1 MRMLR
6 SAEPN
11 RQPSERP
18 FGAPVAVPSWAPLAA
33 ASAAGFALLALGLA
47 LGRGVP
53 AWPLA
58 VFALAAA
65 SALALRG
72 FRGGRRAGA
81 GAEGAAAETA
91 AAADALREL
100 RAGDLV
106 AAAAPR
112 PGLAPRVRSGVA
124 TAAEGLASIAEQLRS
139 ANGEMANSADGV
151 VRMTTELASSSSE
164 LSASVAEITA
174 AMEELA
180 RTATGISERATAQAE
195 LAARVEQQSA
205 GGEEALIEA
214 VGGVAEVEAR
224 IAAIAERTDALG
236 ARSKEVYR
244 VLDLIAEIAQE
255 THVLSL
261 NAAIEAAAAG
271 PEGRRIAVVAE
282 EVRRLASRSRDSV
295 ASVRALLDEFSA
307 SIRGTVVATEEG
319 AKETRRVLGS
329 AEQAAVAVAELRA
342 VGGETSARAVRIK
355 SATREQDGASDEVVA
370 TLRDVG
376 YVVERT
382 SAALN
387 GLDATQAR
395 LERLVLGVELL
406 AQGLRRDSPNSLVHL
421 AEGWGAR
428 LAEIGP
434 PPARGAAGESG
445 HQRFLDELLAEE
457 PYLDDAYLADA
468 KGYALVL
475 GSRRRPAEPHAPD
488 GSGGGAVGPGRGERH
503 GRGDREG
510 RVDSDDRDL
519 SSRPWFRAVRA
530 RGRTVLTAPYVS
542 VNGRTCFTVAV
553 PTFGPAGELRSVLGV
568 DVDVHNW
575 TRIGAAG

>member
-1 MRMLR
+1 MIEPKRQIGGR
-6 SAEPN
+6 TEAEASLAPAT
-11 RQPSERP
+11 S
-18 FGAPVAVPSWAPLAA
+18 GAVALLAS
-33 ASAAGFALLALGLA
+33 ASAAGIVLLAIGA
-47 LGRGVP
+47 ATGP

-58 VFALAAA
+58 LFVGVAAA
-65 SALALRG
+65 ALALLAGRKG
-72 FRGGRRAGA
+72 MLSGVSGVAGGGANGVLRSVRSEHSAARA
-81 GAEGAAAETA
+81 
-91 AAADALREL
+91 ALREL

-106 AAAAPR
+106 AATEPR
-112 PGLAPRVRSGVA
+112 PHLVARVRAALA
-124 TAAEGLASIAEQLRS
+124 TAAEGLASLADELRTV
-139 ANGEMANSADGV
+139 NGEMASSADGV
-151 VRMTTELASSSSE
+151 VRMTAELASSSSE

-180 RTATGISERATAQAE
+180 RTASGISESATAQAE
-195 LAARVEQQSA
+195 LAARVELRGA
-205 GGEEALIEA
+205 TGEDALVGA
-214 VGGVAEVEAR
+214 VGGVVEVEAR

-236 ARSKEVYR
+236 ARSKEIYR

-271 PEGRRIAVVAE
+271 AEGRRIAVVAE

-329 AEQAAVAVAELRA
+329 AERAAVAVAELRA
-342 VGGETSARAVRIK
+342 VGAETSARALRI
-355 SATREQDGASDEVVA
+355 SGATREQDGASDEVVA

-382 SAALN
+382 SAALH
-387 GLDATQAR
+387 GLEVTQTR

-406 AQGLRRDSPNSLVHL
+406 AQGLRRDSPTSLVHL

-428 LAEIGP
+428 
-434 PPARGAAGESG
+434 AAGLGLPAPQAAPGETE
-445 HQRFLDELLAEE
+445 HQRLLDELLAEA
-457 PYLDDAYLADA
+457 PYLDDAYLVDA
-468 KGYALVL
+468 KGYALFL
-475 GSRRRPAEPHAPD
+475 GSRRKPVEPRASAAE
-488 GSGGGAVGPGRGERH
+488 SGGATASPEAG
-503 GRGDREG
+503 
-510 RVDSDDRDL
+510 DDRDL
-519 SSRPWFRAVRA
+519 SARPWFRAVVA

-553 PTFGPAGELRSVLGV
+553 PAFGANGELRSVFGV

-575 TRIGAAG
+575 TRIGAVG

>member
-1 MRMLR
+1 VI
-6 SAEPN
+6 EPN
-11 RQPSERP
+11 RRFPDRTATEPRLLPATS
-18 FGAPVAVPSWAPLAA
+18 GAVALLAGAA
-33 ASAAGFALLALGLA
+33 AAGVLLLALGIG
-47 LGRGVP
+47 LGSGVP
-53 AWPLA
+53 VWPLA
-58 VFALAAA
+58 VFLLVAAVALAILAGRKGLLA
-65 SALALRG
+65 RGAGSA
-72 FRGGRRAGA
+72 AGA
-81 GAEGAAAETA
+81 AREPVAAEQAAARA
-91 AAADALREL
+91 ALREL
-100 RAGDLV
+100 RSGDLV
-106 AAAAPR
+106 TAAEAR
-112 PGLAPRVRSGVA
+112 PHLVPRVRSAIA
-124 TAAEGLASIAEQLRS
+124 TAAEGLASLAEQLREV
-139 ANGEMANSADGV
+139 NGEMASSADGV
-151 VRMTTELASSSSE
+151 VRMTAELASSSSE

-180 RTATGISERATAQAE
+180 RTASGISERAIAQAE
-195 LAARVEQQSA
+195 LAARVERRGA
-205 GGEEALIEA
+205 VGEEALVEA
-214 VGGVAEVEAR
+214 VGGVGEVEAR

-236 ARSKEVYR
+236 ARSKEIYR

-329 AEQAAVAVAELRA
+329 AEQAAAAVAELRA
-342 VGGETSARAVRIK
+342 VGAETSARARRI
-355 SATREQDGASDEVVA
+355 SAATREQDGASDEVVA

-382 SAALN
+382 SAALS
-387 GLDATQAR
+387 GLDTTQRR

-406 AQGLRRDSPNSLVHL
+406 AQGLRRDSPTSLVHL

-428 LAEIGP
+428 IV
-434 PPARGAAGESG
+434 GETEV
-445 HQRFLDELLAEE
+445 QRALDDLLVEA
-457 PYLDDAYLADA
+457 PYLDDAYMADA
-468 KGYALVL
+468 KGYALFL
-475 GSRRRPAEPHAPD
+475 GSRRRPVDAQPAA
-488 GSGGGAVGPGRGERH
+488 GGGAKASPEP
-503 GRGDREG
+503 
-510 RVDSDDRDL
+510 DRDL
-519 SSRPWFRAVRA
+519 SARPWFRAVVA

-553 PTFGPAGELRSVLGV
+553 PAFGPNGELRSVFGV

-575 TRIGAAG
+575 TRIGAAS

>member
-1 MRMLR
+1 MT
-6 SAEPN
+6 EPN
-11 RQPSERP
+11 RQSPGP
-18 FGAPVAVPSWAPLAA
+18 PAVVPAFAPLAG
-33 ASAAGFALLALGLA
+33 ASAAGFILLALGLK
-47 LGRGVP
+47 LGTGV
-53 AWPLA
+53 AVWPLA
-58 VFALAAA
+58 TFSGVAAVALAILAA
-65 SALALRG
+65 R
-72 FRGGRRAGA
+72 RGGAGSGGGSFGGEHAAAGA
-81 GAEGAAAETA
+81 
-91 AAADALREL
+91 ALREL

-106 AAAAPR
+106 AAASPR
-112 PGLAPRVRSGVA
+112 PHLAPRVRLGVA
-124 TAAEGLASIAEQLRS
+124 TAAEGLASLAEQLRA
-139 ANGEMANSADGV
+139 ANGEMAQSADGM
-151 VRMTTELASSSSE
+151 VRMTAELASSSSE

-180 RTATGISERATAQAE
+180 RTASGISERATAQAE

-205 GGEEALIEA
+205 DGEDALVEA

-236 ARSKEVYR
+236 ARSKEIYR

-295 ASVRALLDEFSA
+295 ASVRALLDEFST

-342 VGGETSARAVRIK
+342 VGAETSARAVRIK

-387 GLDATQAR
+387 GLDATQTR

-406 AQGLRRDSPNSLVHL
+406 AQGLRRDSPTSLVHL
-421 AEGWGAR
+421 AEGWGER
-428 LAEIGP
+428 LAGLGP
-434 PPARGAAGESG
+434 TPVPGAPGGSA
-445 HQRFLDELLAEE
+445 HQRFLDELLAEV

-468 KGYALVL
+468 KGYALFI
-475 GSRRRPAEPHAPD
+475 GSRRRPVEPQA
-488 GSGGGAVGPGRGERH
+488 SAAKGGGPTADPER
-503 GRGDREG
+503 
-510 RVDSDDRDL
+510 DDRDL
-519 SSRPWFRAVRA
+519 STRPWFRAVVA

-553 PTFGPAGELRSVLGV
+553 PAFGPAGELRSVFGV

-575 TRIGAAG
+575 TRIGAAS

>member
-1 MRMLR
+1 MRML
-6 SAEPN
+6 SLVEPS
-11 RQPSERP
+11 RGPGEP
-18 FGAPVAVPSWAPLAA
+18 PAGPPAAVPAWTPLAV

-47 LGRGVP
+47 LGPGVP

-58 VFALAAA
+58 LFALAAG
-65 SALALRG
+65 SALALRAARSG
-72 FRGGRRAGA
+72 ERAADGVA
-81 GAEGAAAETA
+81 GAAAERA
-91 AAADALREL
+91 AAAAALREL

-106 AAAAPR
+106 AASAPR
-112 PGLAPRVRSGVA
+112 PNLAPRVLSAIA
-124 TAAEGLASIAEQLRS
+124 TAADGLASLAEQLRA
-139 ANGEMANSADGV
+139 ANGEMARSADGV
-151 VRMTTELASSSSE
+151 VRMTTDLASSSSE

-180 RTATGISERATAQAE
+180 RTASGISERATAQAE

-205 GGEEALIEA
+205 DGEEALIEA

-224 IAAIAERTDALG
+224 IAAIAERTDVLG

-342 VGGETSARAVRIK
+342 VGGETSSRAVRIK

-382 SAALN
+382 SAALS

-406 AQGLRRDSPNSLVHL
+406 AQGLRRDSPASLVHL

-428 LAEIGP
+428 LAALGR
-434 PPARGAAGESG
+434 PPARGGAEESG
-445 HQRFLDELLAEE
+445 HQRFLDELLAEA
-457 PYLDDAYLADA
+457 PFLDDAYLADA

-475 GSRRRPAEPHAPD
+475 GSRRRAVEPQAPGD
-488 GSGGGAVGPGRGERH
+488 SEGEDRH
-503 GRGDREG
+503 GRPDREE
-510 RVDSDDRDL
+510 RLARDDRDL
-519 SSRPWFRAVRA
+519 ASRPWFRAATA

-553 PTFGPAGELRSVLGV
+553 PAFGPSGELWSVLGV

-575 TRIGAAG
+575 TRIGAAS

>member
-1 MRMLR
+1 MIEPKRQIGGR
-6 SAEPN
+6 TEAEPSLA
-11 RQPSERP
+11 PATS
-18 FGAPVAVPSWAPLAA
+18 GAVALL
-33 ASAAGFALLALGLA
+33 ASAAGAGIVLLAIGA
-47 LGRGVP
+47 TTGP

-58 VFALAAA
+58 LFVGVAAA
-65 SALALRG
+65 ALLILAGRKG
-72 FRGGRRAGA
+72 MFSGVSGVSGVAGG
-81 GAEGAAAETA
+81 GAEGVLRSVRAEHSAARA
-91 AAADALREL
+91 ALREL

-106 AAAAPR
+106 ATTEAR
-112 PGLAPRVRSGVA
+112 PHLVARVRAALA
-124 TAAEGLASIAEQLRS
+124 TAAEGLASLADELRTV
-139 ANGEMANSADGV
+139 NGEMASSADGV
-151 VRMTTELASSSSE
+151 VRMTAELASSSSE

-180 RTATGISERATAQAE
+180 RTASGISESATAQAE
-195 LAARVEQQSA
+195 LASRVELRGA
-205 GGEEALIEA
+205 TGEDALVEA
-214 VGGVAEVEAR
+214 VGGVVEVEAR

-236 ARSKEVYR
+236 ARSKEIYR

-271 PEGRRIAVVAE
+271 TEGRRIAVVAE

-329 AEQAAVAVAELRA
+329 AERAAVAVAELRA
-342 VGGETSARAVRIK
+342 VGAETSARALRI
-355 SATREQDGASDEVVA
+355 SGATREQDGASDEVVA

-382 SAALN
+382 SAALH
-387 GLDATQAR
+387 GLEVTQTK

-406 AQGLRRDSPNSLVHL
+406 AQGLRRDSPTSLVHL
-421 AEGWGAR
+421 AAGWGERVANGSPTD
-428 LAEIGP
+428 AE
-434 PPARGAAGESG
+434 
-445 HQRFLDELLAEE
+445 HQRVLDELLAEA
-457 PYLDDAYLADA
+457 PYLDDAYLVDA
-468 KGYALVL
+468 KGYALFL
-475 GSRRRPAEPHAPD
+475 GSRRKPVEPRASAAE
-488 GSGGGAVGPGRGERH
+488 GGGATASPEAG
-503 GRGDREG
+503 
-510 RVDSDDRDL
+510 DRDL
-519 SSRPWFRAVRA
+519 SARPWFRAVVA

-553 PTFGPAGELRSVLGV
+553 PAFEPNGALRSVFGV

-575 TRIGAAG
+575 TRIGAGG